1 MHFEGNFLYTE
12 FNFQSLLFY
21 AVIPKNGSLIGKNA
35 HKVCG
40 YLIKH
45 KKVHNSVWGPS
56 IIKKMTILT
65 QLLKFQEIKWSYFF
79 IGGPMTK
86 I

>member
-1 MHFEGNFLYTE
+1 MHFEGNFLYRE

-21 AVIPKNGSLIGKNA
+21 AVIPQNGSLIGKKA

-45 KKVHNSVWGPS
+45 KNVHNSIWGPL
-56 IIKKMTILT
+56 IIRKITLLT

-79 IGGPMTK
+79 IGGPMTN

>member
-45 KKVHNSVWGPS
+45 KNVHNSVWGSS
-56 IIKKMTILT
+56 IIKKDHYTYSTFKVSGNKVVLFF
-65 QLLKFQEIKWSYFF
+65 LLEAL
-79 IGGPMTK
+79 
-86 I
+86 

>member
-21 AVIPKNGSLIGKNA
+21 AVIPQKGSLIGKNA

-45 KKVHNSVWGPS
+45 KNVHNSV
-56 IIKKMTILT
+56 
-65 QLLKFQEIKWSYFF
+65 
-79 IGGPMTK
+79 
-86 I
+86 